1 MNKMYYSELQKTE
14 YAPRMGRPLW
24 NVLSVM
30 QDKMLEAEKLSYIE
44 STHESKLF
52 GYVFYSNVIRKE
64 FANERVRS
72 ALVTLSQTKYY
83 KQKVKQH
90 AKNVQRK
97 IAAWDSEIAL
107 ALQSNESNLERYDLL
122 SEVTNED
129 MGYLFTPFKFTTMQ
143 VLTANGYKESG
154 LIADLVCSMA
164 LLEYA
169 NNQLC
174 KDVGSKIMECPALE
188 KLSAMYAEST
198 QKALQKVIDELNKV
212 INPKLPDVNINEDKN
227 VCLAADNLFN
237 NLQSFNRMR
246 EIISKTF
253 EMGEEEEKQNL
264 NEAELQ
270 NQEMRNC

>member
-1 MNKMYYSELQKTE
+1 M
-14 YAPRMGRPLW
+14 
-24 NVLSVM
+24 
-30 QDKMLEAEKLSYIE
+30 
-44 STHESKLF
+44 
-52 GYVFYSNVIRKE
+52 
-64 FANERVRS
+64 
-72 ALVTLSQTKYY
+72 
-83 KQKVKQH
+83 KQH
-90 AKNVQRK
+90 AKDVQRK

-107 ALQSNESNLERYDLL
+107 ALQSNESNLERYDLI

-174 KDVGSKIMECPALE
+174 KDVGAKIMECPALE

-198 QKALQKVIDELNKV
+198 QKALQKVIDELNKA
-212 INPKLPDVNINEDKN
+212 INPQVQDVNINEDKN

-246 EIISKTF
+246 EIISKSF

-270 NQEMRNC
+270 NQEMRN

>member
-1 MNKMYYSELQKTE
+1 MKKMYYSELQKTE

-30 QDKMLEAEKLSYIE
+30 QDKMLEAEKMSYIE

-83 KQKVKQH
+83 KQKVKQN
-90 AKNVQRK
+90 AKDVQRK

-107 ALQSNESNLERYDLL
+107 ALQSNESNLERYDLI

-174 KDVGSKIMECPALE
+174 KDIGSKIMECPALE

-198 QKALQKVIDELNKV
+198 QKALQKVIDELNKA
-212 INPKLPDVNINEDKN
+212 INPQLPDISLNEDKN

-246 EIISKTF
+246 EIISKSF

-264 NEAELQ
+264 NETELQ
-270 NQEMRNC
+270 NQEMRN

>member
-1 MNKMYYSELQKTE
+1 MKKMYYSELQKTE
-14 YAPRMGRPLW
+14 YAPRIGRPLW

-90 AKNVQRK
+90 AKEVQRK

-107 ALQSNESNLERYDLL
+107 ALQSNESNLERYDLI

-174 KDVGSKIMECPALE
+174 KDIGSKIMECPALE
-188 KLSAMYAEST
+188 KLLAMYAEST
-198 QKALQKVIDELNKV
+198 QKALQKVIDELNKA
-212 INPKLPDVNINEDKN
+212 INPQLPDISLNEDKN

>member
-1 MNKMYYSELQKTE
+1 MYYSELQKTE

-30 QDKMLEAEKLSYIE
+30 QDKMLEAEKMSYIE

-90 AKNVQRK
+90 AKDVQRK

-107 ALQSNESNLERYDLL
+107 ALQSNESNLERYDLI

-174 KDVGSKIMECPALE
+174 KDVGAKIMECPALE

-198 QKALQKVIDELNKV
+198 QKALQKVIDELNKA
-212 INPKLPDVNINEDKN
+212 INPQLPDISLNEDKN